1 MFCTRLAGYERK
13 VFDAPQA
20 AFHGPFHEVVPLDAR
35 IGPHADRVALFAEG
49 RDLPGDGRKQQSV
62 VVAREE
68 DVVAAAQHRP
78 AFGHAAAEDR
88 AQVLFGLEFGETR
101 RLLSDAEAVASAQV
115 DLVEFSDHA
124 VCFCLF
130 VVRPVVPAGVGRI
143 YSPCARSGAVLA
155 ALRAGCPPPRLLVQR
170 CPVRARVRKMCNLAQ
185 S

>member
-1 MFCTRLAGYERK
+1 MHPLDHVFGFAAVGADVLHWAAPALPGMQRK

-88 AQVLFGLEFGETR
+88 SQVLFGLEFGETR

-124 VCFCLF
+124 VCFCCLSF
-130 VVRPVVPAGVGRI
+130 
-143 YSPCARSGAVLA
+143 ARLCRRASGA
-155 ALRAGCPPPRLLVQR
+155 
-170 CPVRARVRKMCNLAQ
+170 
-185 S
+185 